1 MWAWQNE
8 DGSTQNFYDAESF
21 RQVVEEQHIEEE
33 LRALLPRPEGKPI
46 EKPAEAGLRERMC
59 AHIDTPPFLSTLQLL
74 CNLLDWD
81 WNKLYNESFLN
92 QQAPILLQCLH
103 RYDVT

>member
-1 MWAWQNE
+1 MWQNE

-59 AHIDTPPFLSTLQLL
+59 AHLKNPPLPFPYPQPSTQPPITLSRAASYTP
-74 CNLLDWD
+74 
-81 WNKLYNESFLN
+81 
-92 QQAPILLQCLH
+92 
-103 RYDVT
+103 